1 MKVIRKCLC
10 VCLALIVSLSVY
22 KSNSAFAEMHGVA
35 QQQKI
40 DSGNAFYCTYDK
52 ITETVF
58 FLIKGNNAVSYIYSF
73 TKEGKMKKRSKLW
86 NSEVRSM
93 IAGNGCLYYTVK
105 HKLGPNADLF
115 EIDLATGKQR
125 RILSNE
131 IVYDIKAAGNGNIL
145 IVFDGYTT
153 EQHAGLWC
161 YSIDKQIFSRPE
173 FLDYTLLRIG
183 EDGVSLKNAD
193 NMWSYFDFASAEIHE
208 INFCSSNYVD
218 ICNNAYWTEMIP
230 GSYNLTVFLN
240 GKVIYQVDG
249 YEGISKNKYHII
261 WYKRQNSSQI
271 LNVMDIE
278 EPNIASQIRTYEIVT
293 TSNVYL
299 FEHYAA
305 MLSDGKTQEVSL
317 LNLKTGDMKQIRP

>member
-1 MKVIRKCLC
+1 MYR
-10 VCLALIVSLSVY
+10 
-22 KSNSAFAEMHGVA
+22 
-35 QQQKI
+35 
-40 DSGNAFYCTYDK
+40 
-52 ITETVF
+52 
-58 FLIKGNNAVSYIYSF
+58 
-73 TKEGKMKKRSKLW
+73 
-86 NSEVRSM
+86 
-93 IAGNGCLYYTVK
+93 
-105 HKLGPNADLF
+105 
-115 EIDLATGKQR
+115 
-125 RILSNE
+125 
-131 IVYDIKAAGNGNIL
+131 
-145 IVFDGYTT
+145 
-153 EQHAGLWC
+153 
-161 YSIDKQIFSRPE
+161 
-173 FLDYTLLRIG
+173 
-183 EDGVSLKNAD
+183 LKNAD